1 MSYSGEQTRA
11 SKTNFYAAFLLMPRE
26 KREALNAVYAFCR
39 HSDDIVD
46 EEPDKARAAAD
57 LDAWRRELDDCFAGR
72 PGHPIMRDLAEHG
85 LTSFPLPR
93 KHFDE
98 VLDGCEMDLHVSRY
112 DTFADL
118 ERYCHRVASAV
129 GLLCIEIFGY
139 EDPRTRDYARELG
152 LALQLTNILRDV
164 ASDAEIGRI
173 YLPLDELERFGVT
186 ERELLEQRPGE
197 CFSALM
203 AHGVERASEVY
214 ARSRALGET
223 IWTPNLFPAEIM
235 GQIYHRIL
243 KRIPEM
249 DYDVFRERPRV
260 SNPAKLWV
268 AISLYVRTVML
279 GKRPWTDVTSL

>member
-46 EEPDKARAAAD
+46 EEPDKVKAEAE

-85 LTSFPLPR
+85 LASFPLPR
-93 KHFDE
+93 VHFDE
-98 VLDGCEMDLHVSRY
+98 ILDGCEMDLNTSRY
-112 DTFADL
+112 ATFTDL

-164 ASDAEIGRI
+164 ASDATIGRI

-197 CFSALM
+197 RFPALM

-214 ARSRALGET
+214 ARSRALGEK

-243 KRIPEM
+243 RRIPEM
-249 DYDVFRERPRV
+249 EYDVFRERPRV
-260 SNPAKLWV
+260 SNPVKLWV
-268 AISLYVRTVML
+268 AFSIYVRTVIL
-279 GKRPWTDVTSL
+279 GKRPWTSVASL